1 MGKPAETCWSIQ
13 LKPGGFYE
21 VLDSYGMVPNFG
33 KFIGRF
39 KVDSPLTSNIKLRHT
54 DLYVFKKHGKQ
65 QFETKSVY
73 FGATPNLVSK
83 YGTEPAFTVRLE
95 SSCYAE
101 TIEGLFAAGFPEVEE
116 SIAKAI
122 AKVGA

>member
-1 MGKPAETCWSIQ
+1 MSKPTETCWSIQ
-13 LKPGGFYE
+13 LKPGDIYE
-21 VLDSYGMVPNFG
+21 VFDSYGQISSIG

-39 KVDSPLTSNIKLRHT
+39 KVDNPLLGNLRIKT
-54 DLYVFKKHGKQ
+54 NDMYVFEMYGEQ
-65 QFETKSVY
+65 QFETKHKF

-95 SSCYAE
+95 SNCYSE
-101 TIEGLFAAGFPEVEE
+101 TIEGLFAAGFIELEA

-122 AKVGA
+122 EKVGA